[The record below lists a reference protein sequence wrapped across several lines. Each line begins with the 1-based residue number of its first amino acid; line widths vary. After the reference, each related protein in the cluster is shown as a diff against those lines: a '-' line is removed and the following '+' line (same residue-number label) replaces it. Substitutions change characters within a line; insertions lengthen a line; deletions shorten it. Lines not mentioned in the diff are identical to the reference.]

1 MGRGRRRRPHP
12 VDADRQMKGKIRAA
26 PLGGREREGW
36 RHGKEG
42 QEQGGAMGRKGR
54 RGARWRHGGE
64 SVQNKDQ
71 RVSARVSPRPSSTCR
86 WDSPRHQRDRSGTYI
101 QDLFHYWFEQKRRA
115 TAAEKQE
122 QKRRRWKHKNEAID
136 PLDIDM
142 PCHTQPT
149 FVTEFLD

>member
-1 MGRGRRRRPHP
+1 MVKPPSYEACNRLA
-12 VDADRQMKGKIRAA
+12 V
-26 PLGGREREGW
+26 
-36 RHGKEG
+36 
-42 QEQGGAMGRKGR
+42 
-54 RGARWRHGGE
+54 GE
-64 SVQNKDQ
+64 SCIN
-71 RVSARVSPRPSSTCR
+71 
-86 WDSPRHQRDRSGTYI
+86 RHIRSGTYI